1 MQKRS
6 SMLHRG
12 PVLGALAVICM
23 LAACGSEKANGGG
36 GPGGPGGGRPPAA
49 VTVAAVQPRTFIDR
63 IEAVGTANAM
73 ESVTISAGV
82 TERIQSLSIRDGASV
97 AKGQILAVLAQG
109 EETALLAEGRAQL
122 RETSAQLSRF
132 QQLADKGFATRA
144 QIDQQTALRDSAI
157 AAVDTAQARIADR
170 VIRAPFNGVVGLRQ
184 VSEGLIVQAGTPI
197 ISLSDISRIKL
208 DFTVPEV
215 FLNGLTPG
223 QTITARAAAYP
234 GEVFTGRVDSIDP
247 QVDPITRAVSVRA
260 VLPNGQRRL
269 KPGMLMLTN
278 LTSKPRTSL
287 TVPEQALTPRLDQ
300 QFVYVY
306 DPKTEIV
313 KERRLQIGTRQPGFV
328 EVISGLTAGEQVVV
342 EGTLKISDGDKVRV
356 IAGEAEKPATA
367 DLAKAKSATSVQ

>member
-1 MQKRS
+1 MQSRS
-6 SMLHRG
+6 SPL
-12 PVLGALAVICM
+12 LAKSAWMAAASICM
-23 LAACGSEKANGGG
+23 LSACSSEPANGGG
-36 GPGGPGGGRPPAA
+36 RQGGPGGRPPAA
-49 VTVAAVQPRTFIDR
+49 VTLAVVEPRQFIDR

-73 ESVTISAGV
+73 EAVTISASV
-82 TERIQSLSIRDGASV
+82 TERIQSLSIRDGANVS
-97 AKGQILAVLAQG
+97 KGQVLAILAQG
-109 EETALLAEGRAQL
+109 EEAALLAEGRAQL
-122 RETSAQLSRF
+122 RETSAQLSRL

-144 QIDQQTALRDSAI
+144 QIDQQTGLRDSAI

-170 VIRAPFNGVVGLRQ
+170 VIRAPFSGVVGLRQ

-197 ISLSDISRIKL
+197 ITLSDISRIKL

-215 FLNGLTPG
+215 FLNGLAPG

-247 QVDPITRAVSVRA
+247 QVDPITRAVAVRA

-287 TVPEQALTPRLDQ
+287 TVPEQALAPRLDQ

-313 KERRLQIGTRQPGFV
+313 QERRLQTGSRQPGFV

-342 EGTLKISDGDKVRV
+342 EGTLKISDGDKVRA
-356 IAGEAEKPATA
+356 ITSTEKKQASA
-367 DLAKAKSATSVQ
+367 DLVKAKSATSVQ